1 MQHFLKPAART
12 ARAEIVP
19 AEFFDELLVA
29 MNDAEARCTFVSDGK
44 PLRRLLLGSKKKF
57 AAHGSLSFQMDCP
70 SHPEGKLYRQPF
82 YLGIA
87 AEQ

>member
-29 MNDAEARCTFVSDGK
+29 MNDAEAALHFRF
-44 PLRRLLLGSKKKF
+44 
-57 AAHGSLSFQMDCP
+57 
-70 SHPEGKLYRQPF
+70 
-82 YLGIA
+82 
-87 AEQ
+87 